1 MEQKLDR
8 RVRRTREQ
16 LKRALTQLLLEKPVR
31 EITVRELTDRADVN
45 RGTFYAHYTDLYDML
60 EQMENELLEA
70 FQALL
75 DRHAPDD
82 LTRDLAPL
90 LSDVFCFVEENRAD
104 AGFPGA
110 ADGGPLSPSVQPGD
124 LPAVPAGV
132 GGALSPGGCVGAQL
146 LPGVRGVRHGE
157 PGGDLGP
164 AGLPRDAGGHGEAG
178 GAADPAGSPVPV
190 GRELTETIS
199 MGYDKSRRFFR

>member
-90 LSDVFCFVEENRAD
+90 LSDVFCFVEENRALMPVFL
-104 AGFPGA
+104 GQQT
-110 ADGGPLSPSVQPGD
+110 ADRFLRRFSQVIYQRC
-124 LPAVPAGV
+124 L
-132 GGALSPGGCVGAQL
+132 
-146 LPGVRGVRHGE
+146 RE
-157 PGGDLGP
+157 W
-164 AGLPRDAGGHGEAG
+164 AGLYPLGDVSEPNYYLEFVVAGTVNLVRTWARRGFREAPEEMARLTGRLILRGFASLG
-178 GAADPAGSPVPV
+178 GGK
-190 GRELTETIS
+190 
-199 MGYDKSRRFFR
+199 Y

>member
-1 MEQKLDR
+1 MGQKLDR
-8 RVRRTREQ
+8 RVRPTREQ

-90 LSDVFCFVEENRAD
+90 LSDVFCFVEENRALMPVFL
-104 AGFPGA
+104 GQQT
-110 ADGGPLSPSVQPGD
+110 ADRFLRRFSQVIYQRC
-124 LPAVPAGV
+124 L
-132 GGALSPGGCVGAQL
+132 
-146 LPGVRGVRHGE
+146 RE
-157 PGGDLGP
+157 W
-164 AGLPRDAGGHGEAG
+164 AGLYPLGDVSEPNYYLEFVVSGTVNLVGTWARRGFRETPADMAKLAGQLILRGLQSLWDGN
-178 GAADPAGSPVPV
+178 
-190 GRELTETIS
+190 
-199 MGYDKSRRFFR
+199 